1 MNLSFSRKTDL
12 GLAALRELAD
22 APELKLSRVD
32 LADRI
37 GTTSG
42 FLAQVMPLLVAAG
55 WVESDRGPG
64 GGYRLTDA
72 AYDARVIDV
81 YRTIEGN
88 AAYFRCV
95 LRDGPCPETACEVH
109 TVWSEAR
116 KVLIDGLE
124 EIRVL
129 QGERA

>member
-12 GLAALRELAD
+12 ALGALKELAG
-22 APELKLSRVD
+22 APEHKLARAE
-32 LADRI
+32 LAERI

-42 FLAQVMPLLVAAG
+42 FLAQVMPFLVAAG
-55 WVESDRGPG
+55 WIESDRGPG
-64 GGYRLTDA
+64 GGYRLTRS

-81 YRTIEGN
+81 HRAMEGG

-95 LRDGPCPETACEVH
+95 LRDGPCPETGCEVH
-109 TVWSEAR
+109 AVWAEAR

>member
-12 GLAALRELAD
+12 AMAALRELAE
-22 APELKLSRVD
+22 APEAKVARID

-42 FLAQVMPLLVAAG
+42 FLAQVMPFLVAAG

-64 GGYRLTDA
+64 GGYRLTDS

-88 AAYFRCV
+88 GAYFRCV
-95 LRDGPCPETACEVH
+95 LRDGPCPETGCEVH
-109 TVWSEAR
+109 AVWAEAR

>member
-12 GLAALRELAD
+12 ALAALRELSE
-22 APELKLSRVD
+22 APNLRVARAEL
-32 LADRI
+32 AERI

-42 FLAQVMPLLVAAG
+42 FLAQVMPFLVAAG
-55 WVESDRGPG
+55 WVESERGPG
-64 GGYRLTDA
+64 GGYRLA
-72 AYDARVIDV
+72 PRAYEARLIEV
-81 YRTIEGN
+81 YEAVEGPS
-88 AAYFRCV
+88 AYHRCV

-109 TVWSEAR
+109 GVWAEAR
-116 KVLIDGLE
+116 KVLMDGLE